1 MVRTSLLTV
10 LCLGVLA
17 AAGCRKRESPPPTP
31 PAVPAEAPAAPVGA
45 PVNAPVPVQPS
56 AAAPA
61 STLPQ
66 SQPGASENAKL
77 NAQLTDAVARFK
89 EKRNRLPASWQ
100 ELVQGGFINAVPQPP
115 PGKRFAIDPIS
126 HMVLEL

>member
-1 MVRTSLLTV
+1 
-10 LCLGVLA
+10 
-17 AAGCRKRESPPPTP
+17 
-31 PAVPAEAPAAPVGA
+31 
-45 PVNAPVPVQPS
+45 
-56 AAAPA
+56 
-61 STLPQ
+61 LPQ